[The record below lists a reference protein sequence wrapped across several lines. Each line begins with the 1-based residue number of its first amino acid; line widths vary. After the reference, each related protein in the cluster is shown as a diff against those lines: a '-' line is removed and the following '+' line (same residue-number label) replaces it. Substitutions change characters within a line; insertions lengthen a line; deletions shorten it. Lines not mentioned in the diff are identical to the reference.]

1 MLISFAVR
9 PGSNF
14 YKGHGILKSVMSN
27 TSSVMSQL
35 TLFFLLIVLSVAVA
49 GTNPQ
54 LPTTLFL
61 TTTTVAT
68 TTTTP
73 QPSSPS
79 SFLLQTAAAQTQ
91 SPSQSQ
97 LMQQSLDLNTT
108 ANTSN
113 TANNNNN
120 NNSYVADLFN
130 LQSRYLNSIFEG
142 VQNSVVQ
149 ITSKV
154 PGPPPTDPSNPG
166 DDQNVTALGS
176 GFIYDTKGHIITN
189 NHVVSKAKVFDV
201 TFPDGN
207 RYTASV
213 AGKDPFSDLAVL
225 KIVENLTKPLVPL
238 GIANSSSLEIGDQ
251 VIAIGN
257 PYGLDNTMTTGI
269 VSQTG
274 RLLPDNAGY
283 SIPDVIQTDASINP
297 GNSGG
302 PLMNIK
308 GEVIGMNTAGLYSGV
323 GFAISSNTIT
333 RETPVLIQNGN
344 FTHSYMGLSGVTLTS
359 DMTLQFENLSK
370 TFRGVYVN
378 TIVKDGPAD
387 KAGLRGVI
395 TDYYGQKHGGD
406 VITALDKQN
415 ITKTDELITYID
427 QHTKP
432 GDPVTLTVYRD
443 GHYVDLV
450 LNLEA
455 RPLPPEL
462 PPDMPDYP

>member
-1 MLISFAVR
+1 M
-9 PGSNF
+9 SN
-14 YKGHGILKSVMSN
+14 IPSVML
-27 TSSVMSQL
+27 QL
-35 TLFFLLIVLSVAVA
+35 TLFFLVIVLSVAVA
-49 GTNPQ
+49 VANPN
-54 LPTTLFL
+54 LP
-61 TTTTVAT
+61 T

-73 QPSSPS
+73 QPSPPS

-97 LMQQSLDLNTT
+97 HTQQLLQQSLDSTTT

-113 TANNNNN
+113 VDNNN
-120 NNSYVADLFN
+120 NNSYVAGLFN
-130 LQSRYLNSIFEG
+130 LQSRHLNSVFEG

-154 PGPPPTDPSNPG
+154 PAPPPADPSNPG
-166 DDQNVTALGS
+166 DGQNVTALGS

-225 KIVENLTKPLVPL
+225 KIVENLTNPLVPL

-274 RLLPDNAGY
+274 RLLPENAGY

-302 PLMNIK
+302 PLLNIK

-344 FTHSYMGLSGVTLTS
+344 FTHSYLGLSGVTLTS
-359 DMTLQFENLSK
+359 DMTPQFENLSK

-387 KAGLRGVI
+387 KTGLRGVI

-432 GDPVTLTVYRD
+432 GDAVTLTVYRD

>member
-1 MLISFAVR
+1 VR
-9 PGSNF
+9 HGSNF
-14 YKGHGILKSVMSN
+14 YKGHGILKSDMSN
-27 TSSVMSQL
+27 TPSLMSQL
-35 TLFFLLIVLSVAVA
+35 TLFFLVVVLSAAVA
-49 GTNPQ
+49 ATNPN
-54 LPTTLFL
+54 LATTIPTT
-61 TTTTVAT
+61 TITASASASAV
-68 TTTTP
+68 TP

-79 SFLLQTAAAQTQ
+79 PFLLQTAAAQTQ

-97 LMQQSLDLNTT
+97 HTQQLLQQSLDSNTT
-108 ANTSN
+108 ANFSNTSN
-113 TANNNNN
+113 T
-120 NNSYVADLFN
+120 SYVAGLFN
-130 LQSRYLNSIFEG
+130 LQSRHLNSIFEG

-154 PGPPPTDPSNPG
+154 PAPPSSSSSPPPPPADPSNPG
-166 DDQNVTALGS
+166 DGQNVTALGS

-225 KIVENLTKPLVPL
+225 KIVENLTTPLVPL

-302 PLMNIK
+302 PLLNIK

-344 FTHSYMGLSGVTLTS
+344 FTHSYLGLSGVTLTS
-359 DMTLQFENLSK
+359 DMTPQFENLSK

-387 KAGLRGVI
+387 KTGLRGVI

-406 VITALDKQN
+406 IITALDKQN

-432 GDPVTLTVYRD
+432 GDTVTLTVYRD

-462 PPDMPDYP
+462 QPL

>member
-1 MLISFAVR
+1 MAVTSIR
-9 PGSNF
+9 VIALKPGMNNTHPF
-14 YKGHGILKSVMSN
+14 VMSP
-27 TSSVMSQL
+27 L
-35 TLFFLLIVLSVAVA
+35 TLFFLVIMLSVTMA
-49 GTNPQ
+49 GAYPNLAAP
-54 LPTTLFL
+54 P
-61 TTTTVAT
+61 AT
-68 TTTTP
+68 ST
-73 QPSSPS
+73 SSPS
-79 SFLLQTAAAQTQ
+79 SPFQSAAASTQ
-91 SPSQSQ
+91 LPSQSQ
-97 LMQQSLDLNTT
+97 HMQQQPQQNLD
-108 ANTSN
+108 SN
-113 TANNNNN
+113 ASDASNASND
-120 NNSYVADLFN
+120 SDVADLFN
-130 LQSRYLNSIFEG
+130 LQSRHLNSIFES

-154 PGPPPTDPSNPG
+154 SSPPPADPSIPG
-166 DDQNVTALGS
+166 SGQNVTALGS
-176 GFIYDTKGHIITN
+176 GFIYDGEGHIITN

-201 TFPDGN
+201 TFTDGN

-225 KIVENLTKPLVPL
+225 KIIENLTKPLAPL
-238 GIANSSSLEIGDQ
+238 DIANSSNLEIGDQ

-274 RLLPDNAGY
+274 RLLPEDAGY
-283 SIPDVIQTDASINP
+283 SIPDVVQTDASINP

-302 PLMNIK
+302 PLLNIK
-308 GEVIGMNTAGLYSGV
+308 GQVIGMNTAGLYSGV

-333 RETPVLIQNGN
+333 KETPVLIQSGN
-344 FTHSYMGLSGVTLTS
+344 FTHPYLGLSGVTLTS
-359 DMTLQFENLSK
+359 DVTPQFENLSK

-387 KAGLRGVI
+387 KAGLRGAV
-395 TDYYGQKHGGD
+395 TDYYGEKHGGD

-432 GDPVTLTVYRD
+432 GDTVTLTVYRD
-443 GHYVDLV
+443 GQYADLG
-450 LNLEA
+450 LNVAA

-462 PPDMPDYP
+462 SPDITDYP

>member
-1 MLISFAVR
+1 
-9 PGSNF
+9 
-14 YKGHGILKSVMSN
+14 
-27 TSSVMSQL
+27 
-35 TLFFLLIVLSVAVA
+35 
-49 GTNPQ
+49 
-54 LPTTLFL
+54 
-61 TTTTVAT
+61 
-68 TTTTP
+68 
-73 QPSSPS
+73 
-79 SFLLQTAAAQTQ
+79 
-91 SPSQSQ
+91 
-97 LMQQSLDLNTT
+97 MQQSLDLNTT

-302 PLMNIK
+302 PLLNIK

-359 DMTLQFENLSK
+359 DMTPQFENLSK